1 MDLRIILT
9 MLVIAFIVAVV
20 TCSAERTPS
29 RPRKRRRTTTNP
41 TPAAPIWPTILKT
54 VKWQTIS
61 NMLHWKSEVSQ
72 IDNLLG
78 DLQKANEE
86 VTPPSHNP
94 VEPHSPPP

>member
-20 TCSAERTPS
+20 SCRAPP
-29 RPRKRRRTTTNP
+29 RPRKRRRTGTNP
-41 TPAAPIWPTILKT
+41 TPAAPIWPSILKT

-78 DLQKANEE
+78 DLQKANGDVNMEQ
-86 VTPPSHNP
+86 HNP
-94 VEPHSPPP
+94 VEPHQPPP